1 MTSRSTASPSRLP
14 SSDAPWILMRST
26 MAGFAPG
33 TGGGTSVWTC
43 AAAHDGVSTSA
54 QASAGTL
61 RAVVVIMSGL
71 NGNHRDGFGL
81 HVERDA
87 AVLNRRRDGP
97 RHDRVRCFEGIDAI
111 DLGSRQRLAAR

>member
-26 MAGFAPG
+26 IAGFAPA

-43 AAAHDGVSTSA
+43 AAAHVGVSTGA
-54 QASAGTL
+54 RASAGTL

-71 NGNHRDGFGL
+71 NANHGYGFGL
-81 HVERDA
+81 PVERNA
-87 AVLNRRRDGP
+87 AVLYRRRD
-97 RHDRVRCFEGIDAI
+97 RLRYDRV
-111 DLGSRQRLAAR
+111 